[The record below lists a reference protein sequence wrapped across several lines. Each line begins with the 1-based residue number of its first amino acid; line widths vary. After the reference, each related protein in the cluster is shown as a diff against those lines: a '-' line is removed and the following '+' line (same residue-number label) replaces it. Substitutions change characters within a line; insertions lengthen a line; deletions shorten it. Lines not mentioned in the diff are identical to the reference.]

1 MKDLDAVRREVQ
13 SSFPIDNLLIPLVS
27 KGLQDA
33 VLGLEGWASIYD
45 NSLDSMFT
53 NAGEAIPA
61 RC

>member
-1 MKDLDAVRREVQ
+1 MTGLSDTIRRGGTRV
-13 SSFPIDNLLIPLVS
+13 DTLIVFD
-27 KGLQDA
+27 GLKEA

-53 NAGEAIPA
+53 NAGEEIPP